1 MIVGIQLNFSL
12 ITKLQIMAKIVEK
25 TTEKTTYKLETSGD
39 TISLP
44 NVLFE
49 ILVNEPIIL
58 SMDNKKIYNQLS
70 LL

>member
-1 MIVGIQLNFSL
+1 
-12 ITKLQIMAKIVEK
+12 MAKIVEK

-39 TISLP
+39 TITLQ

-49 ILVNEPIIL
+49 ILVNEPIIV
-58 SMDNKKIYNQLS
+58 SRDNQKIENQLS